1 MHVEPAILSILGVQ
15 LAIVCALLLAI
26 LLNVRDI
33 RRRK

>member
-1 MHVEPAILSILGVQ
+1 MHVEPAILSIITVQ
-15 LAIVCALLLAI
+15 LTILGALLVAI